1 MLCYLYYILRF
12 FILFWQ
18 QAFTRG
24 PENYIFIKFE
34 LFEFLRLSIDRV
46 LLKLHIR
53 SSATPRLKLII
64 RGSAAPRRLTQ
75 SLKLHKTLLISDLWL
90 EQSLKWE
97 KRYLYGWKVMVLE
110 HSKSQAYFPFLERTF
125 LFLGLRYGLSKPRY
139 ARFLTTDLHY
149 DLGKWKFVSRNVKF
163 AFEFFCSWTI
173 TFQPYRTIIPSL
185 KD

>member
-34 LFEFLRLSIDRV
+34 LFEFLKLSIDHL

-53 SSATPRLKLII
+53 SSATPRLKFTI
-64 RGSAAPRRLTQ
+64 RGSASPCRLTQ
-75 SLKLHKTLLISDLWL
+75 SLELHKTLLISDLWL

-97 KRYLYGWKVMVLE
+97 KKVSVWLKSNDPGTAQNLRLTF
-110 HSKSQAYFPFLERTF
+110 HSSRELSFSSVFVTACQNLAT
-125 LFLGLRYGLSKPRY
+125 LG
-139 ARFLTTDLHY
+139 FWQLTSTTTSENESSS
-149 DLGKWKFVSRNVKF
+149 LGM
-163 AFEFFCSWTI
+163 
-173 TFQPYRTIIPSL
+173 
-185 KD
+185 